1 MGRCARG
8 GIEACAPRPLYK
20 ELLQPGM
27 LLPTLNT
34 MRDLFDQ
41 YRDQQLTHGVVVDF
55 TALFMAAV
63 ERGVCA
69 CARPGGAY
77 TRA

>member
-1 MGRCARG
+1 
-8 GIEACAPRPLYK
+8 
-20 ELLQPGM
+20 M